1 MAKKI
6 IIAKNATAYTW
17 DWYCHLVFDRASSD
31 MNLQHGS
38 KNYIFY
44 ILGTSARHHMNSGLL
59 AIVALLSNFL
69 GHLPLA
75 LLANY
80 LGLLPVALLANYLGL
95 LPVAL
100 LANYLGLLPFITSNQ
115 AFWPYVAHLAGSS
128 GLLPGITS
136 NIQNRLLTSANFPS
150 SSGKALTS
158 LKLDPPMDPGV

>member
-1 MAKKI
+1 LVKKI
-6 IIAKNATAYTW
+6 IILKNATAYTW

-95 LPVAL
+95 LP
-100 LANYLGLLPFITSNQ
+100 FITSNQ

-136 NIQNRLLTSANFPS
+136 NIQNSLLTSANFPS